1 MNCRLN
7 ICKEKARNIRNL
19 KSKMKME
26 NRTEISS
33 LGEFG
38 LIDHLTQNIELQNA
52 SSIVGVGDD
61 AAVIDHF
68 GKQTVVTTDL
78 LIEGV
83 HFDLMYTPL
92 KHLGY
97 KSVIVN
103 LSDVYA
109 MNATP
114 TQITMSIG
122 ISNRFG
128 VEALDEFYEGV
139 YAACE
144 KYGVDLV
151 GGDTASSQKG
161 FIISVTAIGEVT
173 PDKFVKRST
182 AQKGDLL
189 CVSGDLGAAYLGL
202 LFLEREKKIF
212 LESPSVQPDLEG
224 ESYVVGRLLKPEAR
238 KNIIDFLAEHS
249 IIPTSMMDI
258 SDGLSSEI
266 IHICKQSNL
275 GCVLYEEKIPVA
287 EATKNAA
294 FKFEIDPTACA
305 LSGGEDYELLFTIH
319 QSDYEKIVLSEEISV
334 IGHMT
339 DAAEGAKII
348 TKGNNEFPITAQGWD
363 AIEEKLNS
371 SMKILFN
378 MQCVREDWQL
388 APDSHRDGNWQTAN
402 SYSFGKGFFFLP
414 IVYCLLSI
422 AYLQFL
428 FRI

>member
-1 MNCRLN
+1 MADNT
-7 ICKEKARNIRNL
+7 
-19 KSKMKME
+19 
-26 NRTEISS
+26 RTEIASM
-33 LGEFG
+33 GEFA
-38 LIDHLTQNIELQNA
+38 LIDHLTKNIEIQNA
-52 SSIVGVGDD
+52 SSVVGVGDD

-97 KSVIVN
+97 KSVVVN
-103 LSDVYA
+103 LSDIYA

-114 TQITMSIG
+114 TQIVIALG
-122 ISNRFG
+122 ISNRFSL
-128 VEALDEFYEGV
+128 EAIDEFYQGV

-151 GGDTASSQKG
+151 GGDTTSSQKG
-161 FIISVTAIGEVT
+161 FIISITAIGEVT

-189 CVSGDLGAAYLGL
+189 CVSGDLGAAYVGL

-212 LESPSVQPDLEG
+212 LESPGVQPDLEG

-238 KNIIDFLAEHS
+238 KDIVEFLAANEV
-249 IIPTSMMDI
+249 IPSSMIDV

-266 IHICKQSNL
+266 LHICKDSNL

-287 EATKNAA
+287 EDMKKAA

-305 LSGGEDYELLFTIH
+305 LSGGEDYELLFTIP
-319 QSDYEKIVLSEEISV
+319 QSAYEKLVLNEEISV
-334 IGHMT
+334 VGYMT
-339 DAAEGAKII
+339 GPEDGVHIL
-348 TKGNNEFPITAQGWD
+348 TKGGSRHPLTAQGWD
-363 AIEEKLNS
+363 H
-371 SMKILFN
+371 MK
-378 MQCVREDWQL
+378 
-388 APDSHRDGNWQTAN
+388 S
-402 SYSFGKGFFFLP
+402 
-414 IVYCLLSI
+414 
-422 AYLQFL
+422 
-428 FRI
+428 